1 DAETRLHHR
10 RRADPGQG
18 AVVEGRRHRPD
29 RGLPGLRLSA
39 EGRAGAAEGGE
50 RRRGDRVG
58 AGVYFFVYILASRR
72 NGTLYVGMT
81 DNLGRRMWEHKNGAF
96 PGFTVKYD
104 VKLLVWYEAHQ
115 SRESAF
121 LRERQMKKWRRS
133 WKVRLIEE

>member
-1 DAETRLHHR
+1 M
-10 RRADPGQG
+10 
-18 AVVEGRRHRPD
+18 
-29 RGLPGLRLSA
+29 
-39 EGRAGAAEGGE
+39 
-50 RRRGDRVG
+50 
-58 AGVYFFVYILASRR
+58 YFFVYILASRR

-133 WKVRLIEE
+133 WKVRLIEEMNPEWRDLTYTL